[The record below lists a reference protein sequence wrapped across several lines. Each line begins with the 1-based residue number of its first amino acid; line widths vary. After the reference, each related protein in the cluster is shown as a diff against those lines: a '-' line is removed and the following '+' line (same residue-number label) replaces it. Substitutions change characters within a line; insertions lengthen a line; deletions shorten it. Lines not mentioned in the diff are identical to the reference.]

1 MLTSAVLSRYTIFKI
16 KKTTFLEIFVDV
28 FFFVLIE
35 YLSIPAVAPSSSEFE
50 TAALKTFE
58 VNAEEMLSRQN
69 LKQVSVTLRG
79 KDGLKVSD
87 ISMVIASPTEISP
100 LFKSKT
106 MPDCRIPF

>member
-1 MLTSAVLSRYTIFKI
+1 M
-16 KKTTFLEIFVDV
+16 DV

-50 TAALKTFE
+50 TFE

-79 KDGLKVSD
+79 EDGLKVSD